1 MRIFSL
7 ASLAVFLFC
16 FTFVAAQGLLL
27 PNQFYGDAIYNN
39 VPANGIVV
47 DVYIDGINVGSTN
60 TVNGTYGG
68 ESNLLLIKDSDGSN
82 FGKTVN
88 FFLNGVDT
96 GQTAIY
102 DNGAIV
108 KIDLIASGSVP
119 VVDSPPAKTGG
130 GGGGSGGSLPPVVN
144 DSENTES
151 AMNAI
156 SSSDDEGVVAVVV
169 DSNDGQD
176 QEEEMVGFFSA
187 ITGAATGV
195 VGSTAGIIVI
205 VFILLIA
212 LGLIL
217 VKVKKR

>member
-1 MRIFSL
+1 MRNFSL
-7 ASLAVFLFC
+7 ASLTVFLFC

-27 PNQFYGDAIYNN
+27 PNQFYGDATYNN
-39 VPANGIVV
+39 APANGIAV

-68 ESNLLLIKDSDGSN
+68 ESSLLLIKDSDGSN

-119 VVDSPPAKTGG
+119 VVDSPPVKTGG
-130 GGGGSGGSLPPVVN
+130 GGGGSGGSGGVIASSSEPQELVVVSN
-144 DSENTES
+144 
-151 AMNAI
+151 
-156 SSSDDEGVVAVVV
+156 SSDDDEGAVAVIV
-169 DSNDGQD
+169 DSNDGQV
-176 QEEEMVGFFSA
+176 EEEMGGFFSA

-195 VGSTAGIIVI
+195 VGSTVGIIVI

-212 LGLIL
+212 LGLIV